1 MIGSISKIRPCGHH
15 HHYKYAHA
23 KNVDDVNRIDAS
35 YKNDTK
41 DDYDYEFNYNLE
53 NITNANSMF
62 MSGKYI
68 RKINIIMPKVTNAD
82 SIFRGTHL
90 LTSVKIEAPRLTS
103 VGTMIYGSIN
113 LTDFEMDT
121 RKITFFAYFGERA
134 PLKRLNLAM
143 GNATNINNAFM
154 KNTVSGI
161 GMVGSSATVME
172 SALPKVTTANSA
184 FAYLALTE
192 TKYPVDVNGNCIWD
206 SLLPQHVIEGV
217 PQYKYLT
224 LPKLTSGDTMFNG
237 ARLNKES
244 IISILNSLP
253 TYTSGTHKLTI
264 GCHIDHKYDPEVN
277 IAIKKCQNSYITP
290 IEEIGAILPEEVTEN
305 KKWTIIVQWNGTA
318 TENAY
323 PAPTV

>member
-1 MIGSISKIRPCGHH
+1 MIGGISKIRPCGHH

-23 KNVDDVNRIDAS
+23 ENVDDVKSIDAS

-41 DDYDYEFNYNLE
+41 DDYDYEFDYCLE

-62 MSGKYI
+62 MSGTYI

-82 SIFRGTHL
+82 SIFRGSSS

-103 VGTMIYGSIN
+103 VSTMIYGSIN

-121 RKITFFAYFGERA
+121 RKIISFSYFGERA

-154 KNTVSGI
+154 KNTQ
-161 GMVGSSATVME
+161 GSNATKFE
-172 SALPKVTTANSA
+172 SALPKVTSANNA
-184 FAYLALTE
+184 FNYLALTE

-206 SLLPQHVIEGV
+206 SLLPHHVIDGE

-224 LPKLTSGDTMFNG
+224 LPKLSSGDAMFNG

-264 GCHIDHKYDPEVN
+264 GCHVDHKYDPEVN
-277 IAIKKCQNSYITP
+277 IAIKKCQNSFTTP
-290 IEEIGAILPEEVTEN
+290 IEEIGATLPEEVTEN
-305 KKWTIIVQWNGTA
+305 KGWTLTVKWAGTA

>member
-1 MIGSISKIRPCGHH
+1 MIGSISKVRPCGHH

-23 KNVDDVNRIDAS
+23 KNVDDVKRIDAS
-35 YKNDTK
+35 YKSDTK
-41 DDYDYEFNYNLE
+41 DDYDYEFDYCLE

-62 MSGKYI
+62 MSGTYI
-68 RKINIIMPKVTNAD
+68 RKINIIMPKVTNAE
-82 SIFRGTHL
+82 SIFRNSSS
-90 LTSVKIEAPRLTS
+90 LTSVKLEAPRLTS
-103 VGTMIYGSIN
+103 ASTMIYGSIN

-121 RKITFFAYFGERA
+121 RKITTFWYFGERA

-143 GNATNINNAFM
+143 GNAIYIPNAFM
-154 KNTVSGI
+154 KNSQ
-161 GMVGSSATVME
+161 GSPATKFE
-172 SALPKVTTANSA
+172 SALPKVTNGNNA
-184 FAYLALTE
+184 FNYLALTE

-206 SLLPQHVIEGV
+206 SLLPQHVIDGV

-224 LPKLTSGDTMFNG
+224 LPKLSEGDLMFNG

-264 GCHIDHKYDPEVN
+264 GCHVDHKYDPEVN
-277 IAIKKCQNSYITP
+277 IAIKKCQNSFTTP
-290 IEEIGAILPEEVTEN
+290 IEEKGATLPEEVTEN
-305 KKWTIIVQWNGTA
+305 KGWTLTVKWAGTA

>member
-23 KNVDDVNRIDAS
+23 KNVNDIKQVDAS

-41 DDYDYEFNYNLE
+41 DDYDYEFDYCLD
-53 NITNANSMF
+53 NITNANDMF
-62 MSGKYI
+62 YPNSYI
-68 RKINIIMPKVTNAD
+68 RKVNIFIPKATTATAM
-82 SIFRGTHL
+82 FRGSSEL
-90 LTSVKIEAPRLTS
+90 ISLKVEAPKLTSL
-103 VGTMIYGSIN
+103 GTFIYGCTK

-121 RKITFFAYFGERA
+121 RKITHFAYFGERA

-143 GNATNINNAFM
+143 GNANNINNAFM
-154 KNTVSGI
+154 KNNQ
-161 GMVGSSATVME
+161 GSPATKFE
-172 SALPKVTTANSA
+172 SALPKVIYGNNA
-184 FAYLALTE
+184 FNYLALNE

-206 SLLPQHVIEGV
+206 SLLPQHVIDGE

-224 LPKLTSGDTMFNG
+224 LPKLSEGDLMFNV
-237 ARLNKES
+237 ARLDKES

-253 TYTSGTHKLTI
+253 SYTSGTHKLTI

-277 IAIKKCQNSYITP
+277 IAIKKCQNSFTTP
-290 IEEIGAILPEEVTEN
+290 IEEIGATLPEEVTEN
-305 KKWTIIVQWNGTA
+305 KGWTLTVKWAGTA

>member
-23 KNVDDVNRIDAS
+23 KNVNDIKQVDAS

-41 DDYDYEFNYNLE
+41 DDYDYEFDYCLD
-53 NITNANSMF
+53 NITNANDMF
-62 MSGKYI
+62 YPSAYI
-68 RKINIIMPKVTNAD
+68 RKVNISMPKATSA
-82 SIFRGTHL
+82 SAMFRGSNQL
-90 LTSVKIEAPRLTS
+90 ISLKVEAPKLTNL
-103 VGTMIYGSIN
+103 GTFIYDCIK

-121 RKITFFAYFGERA
+121 RKITSFSYFGERA

-154 KNTVSGI
+154 KNTQ
-161 GMVGSSATVME
+161 GSTATKLE
-172 SALPKVTTANSA
+172 SALPKVTSA
-184 FAYLALTE
+184 SNAFNYLALTE

-206 SLLPQHVIEGV
+206 SLLPQHVIDGV

-224 LPKLTSGDTMFNG
+224 LPKLSSGDAMFHI

-253 TYTSGTHKLTI
+253 TYTSGTHKFTI
-264 GCHIDHKYDPEVN
+264 GCHVDHKYDPEVN
-277 IAIKKCQNSYITP
+277 VAIKKCQNSFTTP
-290 IEEIGAILPEEVTEN
+290 IEEKGATLPEEVTTN
-305 KKWTIIVQWNGTA
+305 KGWTLTVQWNGTA